1 MYLSL
6 SLSLYLS
13 LSLIRLCFL
22 LTPISCLG
30 FAINLS
36 DLTNVC
42 VAILRVRT
50 THYLLDCD
58 HTHQSTT
65 CSLHFQ
71 SG

>member
-6 SLSLYLS
+6 SMSLYLS

-36 DLTNVC
+36 DSDKCMCGDIESTS
-42 VAILRVRT
+42 
-50 THYLLDCD
+50 HYLLDCVKF
-58 HTHQSTT
+58 SE
-65 CSLHFQ
+65 
-71 SG
+71 